1 MKVKAYEIS
10 PSGRSDC
17 DVLIIPAGET
27 WRPALDAVE
36 SALESLFLDA
46 EAEGRPW
53 DSIGPVSVRCIEI
66 DEDELAALGEY

>member
-17 DVLIIPAGET
+17 DVLIIPACET

-46 EAEGRPW
+46 EADGRPW

-66 DEDELAALGEY
+66 DEDELAEIVE